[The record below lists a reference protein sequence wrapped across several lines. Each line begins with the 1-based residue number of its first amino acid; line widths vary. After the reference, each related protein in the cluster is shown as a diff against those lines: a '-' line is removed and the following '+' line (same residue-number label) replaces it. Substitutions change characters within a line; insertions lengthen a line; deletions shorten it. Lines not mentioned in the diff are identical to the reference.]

1 MNTPKPGSVY
11 TYTISQQEA
20 DDDALAGVSRTG
32 NGTLQPNGD
41 NRWKLV
47 LDQEWTPMEQEELA
61 LGSTADV
68 TKMLEDGTLKLLEDG
83 TLKSTATAAA
93 AAAGRR
99 RKTRRRK
106 SRARKSRARKSRR
119 SRK

>member
-47 LDQEWTPMEQEELA
+47 LDQEWTPMEQTELA
-61 LGSTADV
+61 LGSTEDV
-68 TKMLEDGTLKLLEDG
+68 TKMLEDGTLK
-83 TLKSTATAAA
+83 STATA

>member
-1 MNTPKPGSVY
+1 MNAPKPGSVY

-32 NGTLQPNGD
+32 NGTLQPNGT

-47 LDQEWTPMEQEELA
+47 LDQEWTPMEQTELA
-61 LGSTADV
+61 LGSTEDV
-68 TKMLEDGTLKLLEDG
+68 TKMLEDGTLK
-83 TLKSTATAAA
+83 STAAA